1 MGAERLHDVV
11 QDHHVV
17 RREQG
22 VVLAKESGL
31 LQELLDVDLAVLGE
45 VGLLGLEIDGV
56 VAVAVI
62 GLGVLLVLLL
72 EVRDDLVN
80 LAVELGAVLR
90 GAGDDERGT
99 GLIDEHGVNLIHQG
113 VVERALHALLL

>member
-90 GAGDDERGT
+90 GAGSWASEGRCSSV
-99 GLIDEHGVNLIHQG
+99 IS
-113 VVERALHALLL
+113 ASW